1 MVKSNSSR
9 ATKSIAS
16 DASSEASGSTATL
29 APTNPTVSAGFARL
43 SASATWTSP
52 VNDGELVCSTASSYW
67 RASGRTSARLRP
79 AAGASTSR
87 LPGTIAAT

>member
-16 DASSEASGSTATL
+16 DASRETSGSTATL

-52 VNDGELVCSTASSYW
+52 VKDGELVCSTASSYW
-67 RASGRTSARLRP
+67 RASGTTSSRVRP
-79 AAGASTSR
+79 AAGASTSL